1 MKQLDQ
7 IYENQLADLKRAQI
21 EMKKK
26 VKNFQESQRKK
37 ILDIRR
43 LFNSKLNKQISL
55 EQLNRMKS
63 TIQQFREELEQFQLT
78 QPSITFIPHA
88 ENQSPSKA
96 HIGTQIEESKPFQL
110 NADAKPFE
118 YNLDKSFHLVSTN

>member
-26 VKNFQESQRKK
+26 VKQFQDDQRQK
-37 ILDIRR
+37 ILSIRR

-55 EQLNRMKS
+55 NQLNQMKS
-63 TIQQFREELEQFQLT
+63 TIEQFRDDIQQFQLT
-78 QPSITFIPHA
+78 HPSISFIPPK
-88 ENQSPSKA
+88 SP
-96 HIGTQIEESKPFQL
+96 QIEESKSFQL
-110 NADAKPFE
+110 NANAKPFE
-118 YNLDKSFHLVSTN
+118 YNLDKSIHMISTI

>member
-7 IYENQLADLKRAQI
+7 IYEKQLADLKRAQI
-21 EMKKK
+21 EMKKE

-63 TIQQFREELEQFQLT
+63 TIQQFRVDIDQFQHI
-78 QPSITFIPHA
+78 QSSVTFIPRA
-88 ENQSPSKA
+88 ENHSPSKV
-96 HIGTQIEESKPFQL
+96 HIGTQIEESKLFQL

-118 YNLDKSFHLVSTN
+118 YNLNMVSTI